1 MATGAWELAKDTV
14 KGFIADEAL
23 SHGASIAYYTLFAV
37 APVLLIIIAIAALVF
52 GREAAEAA
60 IVAQLSGLMGE
71 STAKALEEIVH
82 KVGDREGGVWATVVG
97 VGALILTATGVFGEV
112 QSALNVIWKAK
123 DSKAKERRSTLSRLA
138 RARAASLGLVV
149 TSGFLIT
156 VSLAT
161 SAALEALSGYLRG
174 VFPGAETVLTIVDF
188 VISTALIG
196 FLFAAIYKVLPDK
209 PIAWRDVAIGA
220 LVTALLF
227 EAGKY
232 LIALYI
238 GKSDVASTYGAAG
251 ALVVLL
257 LWIYYTAQIFL
268 LGAEFTYAYAQ
279 ALRQPFRSGR
289 HRRGRTVGRRRPRRL
304 AGVAGGCRT
313 KRGAHRSARRT
324 GASANRAARASAA
337 GRQRR
342 RGKPSSSPNGRS
354 RCGPTIA
361 TGYSTTL
368 GSTAEG
374 AKGAR
379 YPAAGQGPELDRVC
393 GVVGHGAQPE
403 QS

>member
-1 MATGAWELAKDTV
+1 MATAAWKLAKDTV
-14 KGFIADEAL
+14 TGFIADEAL
-23 SHGASIAYYTLFAV
+23 SHGASIAYYTMFAV

-82 KVGDREGGVWATVVG
+82 KVGDREGGAWATVVG

-123 DSKAKERRSTLSRLA
+123 DSKTKERRSTLSRLA

-174 VFPGAETVLTIVDF
+174 VFPGAEIVLTIVDF

-196 FLFAAIYKVLPDK
+196 FMFAAIYKVLPDK

-227 EAGKY
+227 EGGKY

-238 GKSDVASTYGAAG
+238 GKSDVAATYGAAG

-268 LGAEFTYAYAQ
+268 LGAEFTHAYARRYGSHSGVGSSADADRD
-279 ALRQPFRSGR
+279 AL
-289 HRRGRTVGRRRPRRL
+289 HELL
-304 AGVAGGCRT
+304 ADAERNVALT
-313 KRGAHRSARRT
+313 ARRVEQERR
-324 GASANRAARASAA
+324 SVEQLE
-337 GRQRR
+337 RQRQDASRAR
-342 RGKPSSSPNGRS
+342 R
-354 RCGPTIA
+354 A
-361 TGYSTTL
+361 L
-368 GSTAEG
+368 ATAE
-374 AKGAR
+374 R
-379 YPAAGQGPELDRVC
+379 TLIMRTEHRDRLRRDL
-393 GVVGHGAQPE
+393 GVRGSRP
-403 QS
+403 

>member
-14 KGFIADEAL
+14 RGFIADEAL
-23 SHGASIAYYTLFAV
+23 SHGASIAYYTMFAV
-37 APVLLIIIAIAALVF
+37 APVLLIIIAIAGLVF
-52 GREAAEAA
+52 GQQAAEAA

-82 KVGDREGGVWATVVG
+82 KVGDREGGIWATVVG

-123 DSKAKERRSTLSRLA
+123 DSKTKERRSTIGRLA

-161 SAALEALSGYLRG
+161 SAALEALSGYLHG
-174 VFPGAETVLTIVDF
+174 VFPGAEIVLTIVDF

-196 FLFAAIYKVLPDK
+196 FMFAAIYKVLPDK

-227 EAGKY
+227 EGGKY

-268 LGAEFTYAYAQ
+268 LGAEFTRAYA
-279 ALRQPFRSGR
+279 
-289 HRRGRTVGRRRPRRL
+289 RRYGS
-304 AGVAGGCRT
+304 
-313 KRGAHRSARRT
+313 H
-324 GASANRAARASAA
+324 SAA
-337 GRQRR
+337 GPAGDGVRLGEADRDALHELLEDAERNVVLTNRRIEQERRSVEQLERQRQDASGAR
-342 RGKPSSSPNGRS
+342 RALAAAERTLKMRTEHRDRLRRDLGLSGGRS
-354 RCGPTIA
+354 
-361 TGYSTTL
+361 
-368 GSTAEG
+368 
-374 AKGAR
+374 
-379 YPAAGQGPELDRVC
+379 
-393 GVVGHGAQPE
+393 
-403 QS
+403 

>member
-1 MATGAWELAKDTV
+1 MGVWELAKDTV

-23 SHGASIAYYTLFAV
+23 SHGAAIAYYTLFAV
-37 APVLLIIIAIAALVF
+37 APVLLIIIAIAGLVF

-82 KVGDREGGVWATVVG
+82 KVGDREGGLWATAIG

-112 QSALNVIWKAK
+112 QSALNVVWKAK
-123 DSKAKERRSTLSRLA
+123 DRKARERRSALSRLA

-149 TSGFLIT
+149 TAGFLIT
-156 VSLAT
+156 VSLAV

-174 VFPGAETVLTIVDF
+174 IFPGAEIVLTVVDF

-257 LWIYYTAQIFL
+257 LWIFYTAQIFL
-268 LGAEFTYAYAQ
+268 LGSEFTYAYA
-279 ALRQPFRSGR
+279 
-289 HRRGRTVGRRRPRRL
+289 RRYG
-304 AGVAGGCRT
+304 
-313 KRGAHRSARRT
+313 SF
-324 GASANRAARASAA
+324 SAA
-337 GRQRR
+337 GRAGSDAESGDADGDALRELLEDAERNVALTTRRVERQRQSVERIERQRQDANSAR
-342 RGKPSSSPNGRS
+342 RVL
-354 RCGPTIA
+354 A
-361 TGYSTTL
+361 
-368 GSTAEG
+368 TAER
-374 AKGAR
+374 ALR
-379 YPAAGQGPELDRVC
+379 MRTEHRDRLRQEV
-393 GVVGHGAQPE
+393 E
-403 QS
+403 SSNS

>member
-37 APVLLIIIAIAALVF
+37 APVLLIIIGIAGLVF

-112 QSALNVIWKAK
+112 QSALNVVWKAK
-123 DSKAKERRSTLSRLA
+123 DSKTKERRSTLSRLA

-174 VFPGAETVLTIVDF
+174 VFPGALTVLMIVDF

-196 FLFAAIYKVLPDK
+196 FMFAAIYKVLPDK

-227 EAGKY
+227 EGGKY

-238 GKSDVASTYGAAG
+238 GKSDVAATYGAAG

-268 LGAEFTYAYAQ
+268 LGAEFTHAYARRYGSLSMAGPKGGGVRLGDADRD
-279 ALRQPFRSGR
+279 ALHELLEDAERNVALTARRVEQERRSVEQLERERQDTTGGRRALATAERTLKMRTEHRDRLRHDLGLVAGDKPTLQEGTRSG
-289 HRRGRTVGRRRPRRL
+289 
-304 AGVAGGCRT
+304 
-313 KRGAHRSARRT
+313 
-324 GASANRAARASAA
+324 
-337 GRQRR
+337 
-342 RGKPSSSPNGRS
+342 S
-354 RCGPTIA
+354 R
-361 TGYSTTL
+361 
-368 GSTAEG
+368 
-374 AKGAR
+374 
-379 YPAAGQGPELDRVC
+379 
-393 GVVGHGAQPE
+393 
-403 QS
+403 

>member
-1 MATGAWELAKDTV
+1 MAMGAWELAKDTV

-52 GREAAEAA
+52 GQDAAEAA

-71 STAKALEEIVH
+71 STAKVLEEIVH

-97 VGALILTATGVFGEV
+97 AGALILTATGVFGEV
-112 QSALNVIWKAK
+112 QSSLNVIWKAK
-123 DSKAKERRSTLSRLA
+123 DSKTKERRSTLSRLA

-174 VFPGAETVLTIVDF
+174 VFPGAETLLTIVDF

-220 LVTALLF
+220 LATALLF
-227 EAGKY
+227 EGGKY

-238 GKSDVASTYGAAG
+238 GKSDIASTYGAAG

-268 LGAEFTYAYAQ
+268 LGAEFTHAYAQ
-279 ALRQPFRSGR
+279 RYGSLSAMAPTGEGARLSDADREALRE
-289 HRRGRTVGRRRPRRL
+289 L
-304 AGVAGGCRT
+304 LKEAEANVAV
-313 KRGAHRSARRT
+313 AARRV
-324 GASANRAARASAA
+324 AQ
-337 GRQRR
+337 QRR
-342 RGKPSSSPNGRS
+342 SVEQIERKQQDAS
-354 RCGPTIA
+354 
-361 TGYSTTL
+361 
-368 GSTAEG
+368 
-374 AKGAR
+374 GAR
-379 YPAAGQGPELDRVC
+379 RALAIAERALETRAEHRDRLEQDL
-393 GVVGHGAQPE
+393 GVSGMPR
-403 QS
+403 

>member
-1 MATGAWELAKDTV
+1 MATGGWELSKDTV

-37 APVLLIIIAIAALVF
+37 APVLLIIIAIAGLVF

-60 IVAQLSGLMGE
+60 IVTQLSGLMGE

-82 KVGDREGGVWATVVG
+82 KVGDREGGVWATIVG

-112 QSALNVIWKAK
+112 QSALNVVWKAK
-123 DSKAKERRSTLSRLA
+123 DSQTKERHSTLSRLA

-188 VISTALIG
+188 VISTTLIG

-227 EAGKY
+227 EGGKY

-238 GKSDVASTYGAAG
+238 GKSDVAATYGAAG

-268 LGAEFTYAYAQ
+268 LGAEFTYAYA
-279 ALRQPFRSGR
+279 RR
-289 HRRGRTVGRRRPRRL
+289 HGSL
-304 AGVAGGCRT
+304 SVAGPTGE
-313 KRGAHRSARRT
+313 GAQWSDADRDALHELLEDAERNVALTARRVEQERR
-324 GASANRAARASAA
+324 SVEQLE
-337 GRQRR
+337 RQRQDA
-342 RGKPSSSPNGRS
+342 S
-354 RCGPTIA
+354 
-361 TGYSTTL
+361 
-368 GSTAEG
+368 
-374 AKGAR
+374 GAR
-379 YPAAGQGPELDRVC
+379 RSLAAAERTRKMWAEHRDRLRHDL
-393 GVVGHGAQPE
+393 GLSGSPR
-403 QS
+403 

>member
-1 MATGAWELAKDTV
+1 MGSMAMGVWELAKETA

-23 SHGASIAYYTLFAV
+23 SHGAAIAYYTLFAV
-37 APVLLIIIAIAALVF
+37 APVLLIIIAIAGLVF
-52 GREAAEAA
+52 GRDAAEVA

-82 KVGDREGGVWATVVG
+82 KVRDRQSGWWATAVG
-97 VGALILTATGVFGEV
+97 FGTLILTATGVFGEV

-123 DSKAKERRSTLSRLA
+123 DHRSKERRSTLGRLA

-149 TSGFLIT
+149 TAGFLIT
-156 VSLAT
+156 VSLAV
-161 SAALEALSGYLRG
+161 SAALEALSSYLRG
-174 VFPGAETVLTIVDF
+174 LFPGSEALLTVVDF
-188 VISTALIG
+188 AISTALIG

-268 LGAEFTYAYAQ
+268 LGAEFTYAYA
-279 ALRQPFRSGR
+279 
-289 HRRGRTVGRRRPRRL
+289 RRYG
-304 AGVAGGCRT
+304 
-313 KRGAHRSARRT
+313 SF
-324 GASANRAARASAA
+324 SAA
-337 GRQRR
+337 GRA
-342 RGKPSSSPNGRS
+342 GPPS
-354 RCGPTIA
+354 
-361 TGYSTTL
+361 
-368 GSTAEG
+368 GSAEG
-374 AKGAR
+374 DALRELLADAERNVELTARRVERERRSVELVEHQRQDARGAR
-379 YPAAGQGPELDRVC
+379 RALAIAERALRMRTEYRDRLRQDI
-393 GVVGHGAQPE
+393 GAQDVGI
-403 QS
+403 

>member
-37 APVLLIIIAIAALVF
+37 APVLLIIIAIAGLVF

-71 STAKALEEIVH
+71 STAKALEEILH

-97 VGALILTATGVFGEV
+97 AGALILTATGVFGEV

-123 DSKAKERRSTLSRLA
+123 DDKAKERRSTLGRLA

-174 VFPGAETVLTIVDF
+174 AFPGAETVLTIADF

-227 EAGKY
+227 EGGKY

-238 GKSDVASTYGAAG
+238 GRSDVASTYGAAG

-268 LGAEFTYAYAQ
+268 LGAEFTYAYA
-279 ALRQPFRSGR
+279 
-289 HRRGRTVGRRRPRRL
+289 RRYGSL
-304 AGVAGGCRT
+304 
-313 KRGAHRSARRT
+313 
-324 GASANRAARASAA
+324 SAA
-337 GRQRR
+337 GPTGDGLRLADADRDALHELLEDAERNVVLTARRVEQERRSVEQLERRQQDASGARR
-342 RGKPSSSPNGRS
+342 
-354 RCGPTIA
+354 A
-361 TGYSTTL
+361 L
-368 GSTAEG
+368 ATAERTLKMR
-374 AKGAR
+374 AEHR
-379 YPAAGQGPELDRVC
+379 DRLR
-393 GVVGHGAQPE
+393 QDLRRNRD
-403 QS
+403 SR

>member
-1 MATGAWELAKDTV
+1 MATGAWELARDTV

-37 APVLLIIIAIAALVF
+37 APVLLIIIAIAGLVF

-82 KVGDREGGVWATVVG
+82 KVGDREGGIWATVVG
-97 VGALILTATGVFGEV
+97 IGALVLTATGVFGEV
-112 QSALNVIWKAK
+112 QSALNIVWKAK
-123 DSKAKERRSTLSRLA
+123 DSKTKERRSTLSRLA

-174 VFPGAETVLTIVDF
+174 VFPGAEIVLTIVDF

-196 FLFAAIYKVLPDK
+196 FMFAAIYKVLPDK

-227 EAGKY
+227 EGGKY

-238 GKSDVASTYGAAG
+238 GKSDVAATYGAAG

-268 LGAEFTYAYAQ
+268 LGAEFTHAYARRYGSHSGSHSAGGDADRE
-279 ALRQPFRSGR
+279 ALHELLEDAERNVALTARRVEQERRSVEQLERERQDASGA
-289 HRRGRTVGRRRPRRL
+289 RRGL
-304 AGVAGGCRT
+304 A
-313 KRGAHRSARRT
+313 
-324 GASANRAARASAA
+324 
-337 GRQRR
+337 
-342 RGKPSSSPNGRS
+342 
-354 RCGPTIA
+354 
-361 TGYSTTL
+361 
-368 GSTAEG
+368 TAE
-374 AKGAR
+374 R
-379 YPAAGQGPELDRVC
+379 TLRMRTEHRDRLRHDL
-393 GVVGHGAQPE
+393 GI
-403 QS
+403 